1 MTPRITRDCLVG
13 EARFIDGLVTPLLYR
28 RAGEAF
34 DGGEKQA
41 VTQWQGCCSIVF
53 TATLTWAAV
62 AVVKSGAMGS

>member
-1 MTPRITRDCLVG
+1 MTPRITRDFLVG

-41 VTQWQGCCSIVF
+41 VTQWQGS
-53 TATLTWAAV
+53 AASLRTGPV
-62 AVVKSGAMGS
+62 